1 MECKKLV
8 EEIIK
13 MVKEIKKEE
22 YIKMIYGFVEEIYKE
37 ENKKS
42 EA

>member
-8 EEIIK
+8 
-13 MVKEIKKEE
+13 KESIEMIKKIKNEE
-22 YIKMIYGFVEEIYKE
+22 YIKMIYGFVEEIYKIE
-37 ENKKS
+37 IKKT